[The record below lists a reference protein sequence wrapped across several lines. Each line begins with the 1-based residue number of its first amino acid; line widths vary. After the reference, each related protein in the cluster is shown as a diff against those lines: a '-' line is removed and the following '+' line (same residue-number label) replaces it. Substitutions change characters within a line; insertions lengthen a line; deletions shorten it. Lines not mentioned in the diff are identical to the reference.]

1 MDVLSAFLAA
11 IIVCESI
18 AFAYHFKATTD
29 ERRDLLNR
37 LMANNWNTY
46 QAAVAPDAGEVS
58 TVDDSRERALAE
70 AWLAEERAKQ
80 EVLSA
85 EESAGI
91 KLEFV

>member
-11 IIVCESI
+11 IIVCESV

-37 LMANNWNTY
+37 LMANNWQTY
-46 QAAVAPDAGEVS
+46 QAVVTEDHGDVG
-58 TVDDSRERALAE
+58 TVDDSREKALAE
-70 AWLAEERAKQ
+70 AWLAEERAKR
-80 EVLSA
+80 EVMSA

-91 KLEFV
+91 ELEFV